1 MRSGGLILVDNVLWS
16 GKIIEESARDK
27 STQALRDFNTKVAN
41 DPRVEPL
48 LLPIRDGLFLLRV
61 V

>member
-1 MRSGGLILVDNVLWS
+1 LVDNVLWS
-16 GKIIEESARDK
+16 GKIIDETARDK
-27 STQALRDFNTKVAN
+27 STQALRDFNTKVAK

-61 V
+61 I